1 MMIVPSFIM
10 FLQRS
15 HPTSSESSDGAE
27 TEEEKAKK
35 RKKKEKKHKKHKL
48 RESDSEVCTCSLLI
62 CGSYSEMYGIL
73 IGTGQ

>member
-1 MMIVPSFIM
+1 MIVPSFIM

-15 HPTSSESSDGAE
+15 HPMSSESSDGAE

-48 RESDSEVCTCSLLI
+48 RESGSEVCTCSLVAIAYLWF
-62 CGSYSEMYGIL
+62 IL
-73 IGTGQ
+73 